1 METLVKTGKVRRG
14 MLGITVQK
22 VTSEVV
28 EKLKLKAQRGILV
41 AQVQPGS
48 GADKAGIRQGDIITA
63 INGTEVNEP
72 NVFRNI
78 VAGTAPGTEVT
89 LTIQRDG
96 REQQVRAT
104 LGEFSQQAPSQ
115 QER

>member
-1 METLVKTGKVRRG
+1 M
-14 MLGITVQK
+14 
-22 VTSEVV
+22 
-28 EKLKLKAQRGILV
+28 

-48 GADKAGIRQGDIITA
+48 GADRAGIRQGDIVTA
-63 INGTEVNEP
+63 FNGTEVNEP
-72 NVFRNI
+72 NVFRNL

-104 LGEFSQQAPSQ
+104 LGELSAQVPPQ
-115 QER
+115 QEQ